1 MSYTITL
8 YPSNWLYNAGVV
20 GLLRILQWPRGES
33 IVNEILSHGLA
44 KKHLENF
51 ETYYFE
57 YATKAYLRDEFL
69 FSETRR
75 VSKDKAYSIFEIE
88 SNFRKDMDNLK
99 AHDNWD
105 EFLKELNGYFDTYI
119 SNLRTTVGI
128 NAKKLEIALNKDF
141 NETYNKIHKLSIQSN
156 FLGRFYFNKNVI
168 HNPKGNRPE
177 RIKKFK
183 EEYIDKAIL
192 AFDNAHS
199 GEISCFF
206 CSNRYPNRYLSEFT
220 EGDFA
225 PISVSTDKFLNLFYN
240 GNSLHLQKC
249 SICQLIILC
258 AFAGFNKKPWQVSD
272 VEGTDY
278 IFINLPTLEETF
290 KINNSFQGLLK
301 NYQIGT
307 ITDNLY
313 YKGVEL
319 VISTLAKKSR
329 WLIDNILFIEINP
342 TPTKQSQKPKFTY
355 FNIDRSCAEVFS
367 NKEVQIDNL
376 LQSLAF
382 RYKINEKE
390 AYLSTEVI
398 KRVLNKKPIKTITF
412 KYLKDYLNKEQQRLS
427 ALWALISLE
436 YLINQQRKQLKGGSK
451 MNLKSTYGILS
462 SIRKAGEES
471 FQAEIDQEKRY
482 HIAQRFLSLIRGG
495 RKEDFYNE
503 LLRLYIVYEKQVPNQ
518 VFSLL
523 SEDDLLTFQEKALA
537 FLTGFIGSSKQK
549 PEYTSNQEVE
559 DE

>member
-1 MSYTITL
+1 MSDTITL
-8 YPSNWLYNAGVV
+8 YPSNWLYNTGVV
-20 GLLRILQWPRGES
+20 GLLRILQWARGENT
-33 IVNEILSHGLA
+33 VNEIISHGLS

-57 YATKAYLRDEFL
+57 YATKVYLRDEFS

-75 VSKDKAYSIFEIE
+75 VVKDKAYPIFETE

-99 AHDNWD
+99 AYDNWD

-119 SNLRTTVGI
+119 SHLRTTIGI
-128 NAKKLEIALNKDF
+128 DSGKLETTLNKDF
-141 NETYNKIHKLSIQSN
+141 KETCNKIQELSIQSN
-156 FLGRFYFNKNVI
+156 FLGRFYFNKKVI
-168 HNPKGNRPE
+168 HNPKGNQPE
-177 RIKKFK
+177 RIKRFK
-183 EEYIDKAIL
+183 EEYIDKALL
-192 AFDNAHS
+192 AFKDVYLGKIN
-199 GEISCFF
+199 CFF
-206 CSNRYPNRYLSEFT
+206 CSNSYPDQYLSEFT

-225 PISVSTDKFLNLFYN
+225 PIGVSTAKFLNFFYN
-240 GNSLHLQKC
+240 GNNLHLQKC

-278 IFINLPTLEETF
+278 IFINLPTLKETY
-290 KINNSFQGLLK
+290 KINNSFQSLLK

-319 VISTLAKKSR
+319 VIYALEKKSR
-329 WLIDNILFIEINP
+329 WLIDNILFVEINP
-342 TPTKQSQKPKFTY
+342 TSTKQSQKPKFTY

-367 NKEVQIDNL
+367 NKEVQIDKL
-376 LQSLAF
+376 LQPLAF

-390 AYLSTEVI
+390 AYLSTDVI

-436 YLINQQRKQLKGGSK
+436 HLINQQRKQLKGGSK
-451 MNLKSTYGILS
+451 MNLKSTYGILN

-482 HIAQRFLSLIRGG
+482 YIAQRFLSLIRGG

-549 PEYTSNQEVE
+549 PEYTLNQEVE